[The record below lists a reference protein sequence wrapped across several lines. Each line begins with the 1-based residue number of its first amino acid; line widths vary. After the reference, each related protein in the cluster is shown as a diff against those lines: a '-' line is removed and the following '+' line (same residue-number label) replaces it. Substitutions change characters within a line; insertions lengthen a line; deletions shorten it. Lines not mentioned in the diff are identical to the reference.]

1 MQGGKIMHD
10 RISALKFFIKPQY
23 FEEYPLKWNEIFRNK
38 RKIYVE
44 IGFGSGEYMTALAR
58 KNPDINFIGFET
70 SLTALYKAQVKFYKN
85 NIKNAR
91 VIQGDARL
99 LIRELFPSN
108 SISKLIVN
116 FPCPWPKKRHKERRI
131 FIESFINT
139 LADVLKKGGTIELAT
154 DVDWYAQEVYEN
166 FEKSEFFE
174 ANEII
179 ENFERPV
186 KTKYEL
192 KWDKEGRNKYLF
204 IAKKIKNN
212 KVKRVLEGVSE
223 IPHKTIK
230 DVDMEKLKSLKDKHI
245 REENISFTVSSIY
258 EDLLNDRYL
267 LRVVSTDDDFM
278 QQYYVSIYKK
288 TNDWLVKLDSTT
300 IPYRTPAVKF
310 TVYKIAEL
318 IEK

>member
-1 MQGGKIMHD
+1 MHD
-10 RISALKFFIKPQY
+10 KIGVLKYFIKPQY
-23 FEEYPLKWNEIFRNK
+23 YDIYPLKWNEIFGNK

-44 IGFGSGEYMTALAR
+44 IGFGSGEYMAALA
-58 KNPDINFIGFET
+58 KENPDINFIGFET

-116 FPCPWPKKRHKERRI
+116 FPCPWPKQRHKERRI
-131 FIESFINT
+131 FIKSFINT

-154 DVDWYAQEVYEN
+154 DVDWYAHEVYNN
-166 FEKSEFFE
+166 FKDSEFFE
-174 ANEII
+174 EYDII
-179 ENFERPV
+179 ENFERPI

-192 KWDKEGRNKYLF
+192 KWDKEGRKKYLF
-204 IAKKIKNN
+204 IAKKIKDYKIN
-212 KVKRVLEGVSE
+212 RILEGVSE
-223 IPHKTIK
+223 LPHKNIK
-230 DVDMEKLKSLKDKHI
+230 DIDIEKLKDLKDKYI
-245 REENISFTVSSIY
+245 KENNLSFTVNSIY

-278 QQYYVSIYKK
+278 QQYYISIYKK
-288 TNDWLVKLDSTT
+288 TKDWLVKLDSTT

-310 TVYKIAEL
+310 SVYKIAEI

>member
-1 MQGGKIMHD
+1 MHD
-10 RISALKFFIKPQY
+10 KIGVLKYFLKPQN
-23 FEEYPLKWNEIFRNK
+23 FDSYPLKWNEIFGNK

-44 IGFGSGEYMTALAR
+44 IGFGSGEYMAALA
-58 KNPDINFIGFET
+58 KENPDINFVGFET
-70 SLTALYKAQVKFYKN
+70 SLTALYKAQVNFYN
-85 NIKNAR
+85 NNVNNAR

-116 FPCPWPKKRHKERRI
+116 FPCPWPKERHKNRRI
-131 FIESFINT
+131 FIESFIKT

-154 DVDWYAQEVYEN
+154 DVDWYAQEVYETFN
-166 FEKSEFFE
+166 NSEFFE
-174 ANEII
+174 AQEVI
-179 ENFERPV
+179 ENFNRPV

-204 IAKKIKNN
+204 IAKKVKDY

-223 IPHKTIK
+223 LPHKSIK
-230 DVDMEKLKSLKDKHI
+230 NVDIEKLKSLKDQHI
-245 REENISFTVSSIY
+245 KNENLSFTVSSIY
-258 EDLLNDRYL
+258 EDLSNDRYL
-267 LRVVSTDDDFM
+267 LKVVSTDDDFM

-300 IPYRTPAVKF
+300 IPYRTPSVKY

-318 IEK
+318 VESD

>member
-1 MQGGKIMHD
+1 MHD
-10 RISALKFFIKPQY
+10 KIGVLKYFMKPQQY
-23 FEEYPLKWNEIFRNK
+23 DTYPIKWNEIFGNK

-44 IGFGSGEYMTALAR
+44 IGFGSGEYMTALA
-58 KNPDINFIGFET
+58 KSNPDINFIGFET
-70 SLTALYKAQVKFYKN
+70 SLTALYKAQINFHKN

-131 FIESFINT
+131 FITSFINT

-166 FEKSEFFE
+166 FSNSEFFE
-174 ANEII
+174 TQDII
-179 ENFERPV
+179 KNFNRPI

-192 KWDKEGRNKYLF
+192 KWDNEGRNKYLL
-204 IAKKIKNN
+204 IAKKLKSFKI
-212 KVKRVLEGVSE
+212 KRVLEGVSE
-223 IPHKTIK
+223 LPHKNIK
-230 DVDMEKLKSLKDKHI
+230 DIDIEKLKSLKDKTFKDN
-245 REENISFTVSSIY
+245 NITFTVSSVY
-258 EDLLNDRYL
+258 EDLLNDRFL

-278 QQYYVSIYKK
+278 QQYYISIYKK

-300 IPYRTPAVKF
+300 IPYRTPAVKY

>member
-1 MQGGKIMHD
+1 MHD
-10 RISALKFFIKPQY
+10 KIGVLKYFIKPQY
-23 FEEYPLKWNEIFRNK
+23 YDIYPLNWNEIFGNK

-44 IGFGSGEYMTALAR
+44 IGFGSGEYMAALA
-58 KNPDINFIGFET
+58 KENPDINFIGFET
-70 SLTALYKAQVKFYKN
+70 SLTALYKAQIKFHKN

-116 FPCPWPKKRHKERRI
+116 FPCPWPKERHKERRI
-131 FIESFINT
+131 FITSFINT
-139 LADVLKKGGTIELAT
+139 LADVLKKGGIIELAT
-154 DVDWYAQEVYEN
+154 DVDWYAQEVYNN
-166 FEKSEFFE
+166 FKKSEFFE
-174 ANEII
+174 PEKII
-179 ENFERPV
+179 ENFNRPI

-204 IAKKIKNN
+204 IAKKIKHN

-223 IPHKTIK
+223 LPHKNIR
-230 DVDMEKLKSLKDKHI
+230 DINIEKLKELKDNHI
-245 REENISFTVSSIY
+245 KENNLSFTVNSIY
-258 EDLLNDRYL
+258 EDLLNDRFL
-267 LRVVSTDDDFM
+267 LKVVSTDNDFM
-278 QQYYVSIYKK
+278 QQYYISIYKK
-288 TNDWLVKLDSTT
+288 TKDWLVKLDSTT

-310 TVYKIAEL
+310 SVYKIAEL